1 MFPFIFLD
9 HVYIS
14 FLFFYSFR
22 KLNIVIWNV
31 YHVGIFFLFY
41 VNFVFI
47 YILINLYYMDLLQLI
62 QLFDYSI

>member
-9 HVYIS
+9 DVYIS

-31 YHVGIFFLFY
+31 YHEGIFFFFY

>member
-22 KLNIVIWNV
+22 KLNIVISNV
-31 YHVGIFFLFY
+31 YHEEIFFLFY

>member
-1 MFPFIFLD
+1 MFPFIFFY

-31 YHVGIFFLFY
+31 YHEEIFFIFY
-41 VNFVFI
+41 ANFVFI

-62 QLFDYSI
+62 QLFDYFI